1 MAAAEKEI
9 PVATATLTTAEPEAT
24 VQAAVF
30 PTKDSAFQLIPVSL
44 ISANADQPRKNFN
57 PETIEEL
64 ASSIR
69 EKGVL
74 QPIIVKKKREG
85 AFEIVCGERRFRA
98 AALCGLTEVPAII
111 KDIADE
117 DFLEWAL
124 IENIQ
129 REPLNP
135 IEEAQAYQR
144 LIDTT
149 NETQEQISGR
159 LGKDRSTVANSIRL
173 LKLPQSVRLV
183 VAEGKLSPG
192 HARALLA
199 ANANSSELER
209 IASLIID
216 KGWSVRETER
226 WAKGRAK
233 SPQIP
238 KIQDPNE
245 ADAADR
251 LRIILGTK
259 VDILSKSKNS
269 GEIRIH
275 YYSQED
281 LMRLYTILAEKTI
294 PTEPRHAIREK
305 ESSR

>member
-1 MAAAEKEI
+1 MKKKVLGRGLEALI
-9 PVATATLTTAEPEAT
+9 PEAKQT
-24 VQAAVF
+24 ENP
-30 PTKDSAFQLIPVSL
+30 PTEIDIDRILPNPK
-44 ISANADQPRKNFN
+44 QPRLVLD
-57 PETIEEL
+57 EARLEEL
-64 ASSIR
+64 AASIR
-69 EKGVL
+69 ENGIL
-74 QPIIVKKKREG
+74 QPVLVRPFQKAYQLI
-85 AFEIVCGERRFRA
+85 AGERRLSAAQRA
-98 AALCGLTEVPAII
+98 GLLKIPAMIRDVP
-111 KDIADE
+111 DE
-117 DFLEWAL
+117 KLLELAL

-149 NETQEQISGR
+149 NETQEQISER
-159 LGKDRSTVANSIRL
+159 LGKDRSTVSNSIRL
-173 LKLPQSVRLV
+173 LKLPPSVRLV

-199 ANANSSELER
+199 ANASSAELEKMT
-209 IASLIID
+209 ALIID

-233 SPQIP
+233 PPQTP

-245 ADAADR
+245 AAASDR

-259 VDILSKSKNS
+259 VEILSKSKNS

-281 LMRLYTILAEKTI
+281 LMRLYTILAAKTI